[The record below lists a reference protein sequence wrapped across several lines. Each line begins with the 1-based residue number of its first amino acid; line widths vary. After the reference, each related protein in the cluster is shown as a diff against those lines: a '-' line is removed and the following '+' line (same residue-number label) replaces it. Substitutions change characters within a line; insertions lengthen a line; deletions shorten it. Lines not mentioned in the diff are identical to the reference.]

1 MTVRE
6 LIGVTAC
13 GTNVKI
19 TDYDG
24 NNYGEYNKPDYE
36 KHFSENILNARVECI
51 IPTSFA
57 CEIRIDLNEEDY

>member
-6 LIGVTAC
+6 MIGVTAC

-24 NNYGEYNKPDYE
+24 NNYGEYNKPDLE
-36 KHFSENILNARVECI
+36 KYFSENILNARVECV
-51 IPTSFA
+51 IPTLFA
-57 CEIRIDLNEEDY
+57 FEIRIDLGCED

>member
-6 LIGVTAC
+6 MIGITAC

-24 NNYGEYNKPDYE
+24 NNYGECDKPDYE
-36 KHFSENILNARVECI
+36 KYFSEDILNARVECV

-57 CEIRIDLNEEDY
+57 MEIRIDLDCKD